1 MHRVGPQV
9 QCHLKLPVCSYVQ
22 TVAGLSGFGGIKV
35 PAYVDACDWRL
46 YERRKRVC
54 AERCLGEKNL
64 LPIKLPVDEKS
75 LAGKVD
81 SGRKIPC
88 QKS

>member
-1 MHRVGPQV
+1 M
-9 QCHLKLPVCSYVQ
+9 
-22 TVAGLSGFGGIKV
+22 AGLSGFGGINV

-54 AERCLGEKNL
+54 AERCLGEKNP
-64 LPIKLPVDEKS
+64 LPIKLPVEEKS
-75 LAGKVD
+75 LASKVD

-88 QKS
+88 Q